1 MGSARGSRVEASK
14 EDGGEEAAA
23 AEAEAAGVEVEEEE
37 EEARSELG
45 SARSALEEDAWPDT
59 FGRGRLASSSAIIS
73 SASANRLAIG
83 SGLETLSLSCGQFNR
98 AGSLFVHANSLL
110 SMKQYTK
117 VLEHMEF

>member
-23 AEAEAAGVEVEEEE
+23 EAEAAGVEEE

-83 SGLETLSLSCGQFNR
+83 SGLETLSLSCGQFNLNR
-98 AGSLFVHANSLL
+98 AGSLFVQANSLL